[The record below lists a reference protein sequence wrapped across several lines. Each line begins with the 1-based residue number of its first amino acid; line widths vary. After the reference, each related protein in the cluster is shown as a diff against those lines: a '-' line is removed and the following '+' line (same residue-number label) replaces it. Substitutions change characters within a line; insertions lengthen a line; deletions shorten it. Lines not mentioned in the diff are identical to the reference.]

1 MKQPIYIDNTTSQ
14 NKIINSTGNQIIM
27 TLPSAINLDRNKT
40 YEIGLTNASVVYCN
54 PNVINRYLR
63 FTYMSTDYNIQFPNG
78 LCSLNDINLQ
88 FVLLT
93 SNLHSNGSFYVEVI
107 DATSQ
112 RSVYCDIYDN
122 TQINFESNNDNIF
135 DVLGFVSTSNKFIPH
150 AITQYA
156 LSPNKVSLNNI
167 RIFLFP

>member
-1 MKQPIYIDNTTSQ
+1 MKQPIYIDNTTAQ

-40 YEIGLTNASVVYCN
+40 HEIGLTNASVVYCN

-78 LCSLNDINLQ
+78 LYSLNDINLQ

-93 SNLHSNGSFYVEVI
+93 SNLFANGLFYVEGI
-107 DATSQ
+107 EATSQ
-112 RSVYCDIYDN
+112 CIVYCNDYAN

-135 DVLGFVSTSNKFIPH
+135 DVLGFVSTSNKCIPQC
-150 AITQYA
+150 ITQYA
-156 LSPNKVSLNNI
+156 L
-167 RIFLFP
+167 

>member
-1 MKQPIYIDNTTSQ
+1 MI
-14 NKIINSTGNQIIM
+14 
-27 TLPSAINLDRNKT
+27 LFSAINLDRNKT

-78 LCSLNDINLQ
+78 LYSLNDINLQ

-93 SNLHSNGSFYVEVI
+93 SFLFANGLFYNEGIEV
-107 DATSQ
+107 TSQ
-112 RSVYCDIYDN
+112 RIVYCNDYAN

-135 DVLGFVSTSNKFIPH
+135 DVLGFVYTSNKFMPQS
-150 AITQYA
+150 ITQYA
-156 LSPNKVSLNNI
+156 LSPNKVSLNNTSNFFFQLI
-167 RIFLFP
+167 L